1 MRHQKGI
8 GTTATELPSVES
20 RMRRNVER
28 SDSKMSLIFLTACF
42 IGINS
47 AFLIGYITGTIGGV
61 LFGTGYGNQMFPEM
75 YNDAFE
81 YISMI
86 FCYVPAYLYGFCN
99 IGIQIRKRDYSR
111 LDMRMQMI
119 VSGALVSMGSVL
131 TALITSI
138 FLFQVGPIVLAFG
151 FGIMYQGA
159 QVYMSEMGFAH
170 KNYLASLNIAFKMTI
185 AIGIFVA
192 NLVNCYTDNIKG
204 GWGWKFSIGI
214 AALPAA
220 IISIGSYLLPD
231 TPMSMIKLGQ
241 FDEAKQL
248 LQRLHGT
255 KNKIH
260 ILFNDLLAANEASK
274 VAKGSEKQIM
284 SQTQNRPYR
293 LMAIALPLFQQLT
306 GMNVIVLYAPYLFRV
321 IGFGTSAAL
330 TYTAIIGGVN
340 FAATIIGI
348 ISVSRGW
355 RRFSLI
361 AGGVQICVGQVMLG
375 ILTWIKLA
383 GVVSRSDYH
392 DYLIVATT
400 CICVS
405 GFAWSWGPLGWI
417 FLSNDDMLLLYP
429 LEVRSYG
436 QNLASRVHW
445 NFSSFM
451 TLAFP
456 FMIYLYGH
464 YVLYL
469 FAFFGVI
476 ICILAYYF
484 MPDTNQILVEED
496 VSEVWKQHWFWR
508 RYFVDLNDLMV

>member
-1 MRHQKGI
+1 
-8 GTTATELPSVES
+8 
-20 RMRRNVER
+20 
-28 SDSKMSLIFLTACF
+28 
-42 IGINS
+42 
-47 AFLIGYITGTIGGV
+47 
-61 LFGTGYGNQMFPEM
+61 
-75 YNDAFE
+75 
-81 YISMI
+81 
-86 FCYVPAYLYGFCN
+86 
-99 IGIQIRKRDYSR
+99 
-111 LDMRMQMI
+111 
-119 VSGALVSMGSVL
+119 
-131 TALITSI
+131 
-138 FLFQVGPIVLAFG
+138 
-151 FGIMYQGA
+151 
-159 QVYMSEMGFAH
+159 
-170 KNYLASLNIAFKMTI
+170 
-185 AIGIFVA
+185 
-192 NLVNCYTDNIKG
+192 
-204 GWGWKFSIGI
+204 
-214 AALPAA
+214 
-220 IISIGSYLLPD
+220 
-231 TPMSMIKLGQ
+231 MSMIKLGQ

-255 KNKIH
+255 KNNIH

-284 SQTQNRPYR
+284 SQTQNRPY
-293 LMAIALPLFQQLT
+293 L
-306 GMNVIVLYAPYLFRV
+306 LYAPYLFRV
-321 IGFGTSAAL
+321 IGFRTSEAL

-348 ISVSRGW
+348 ISVSRSW

-383 GVVSRSDYH
+383 GVVSRSDVYH

-429 LEVRSYG
+429 VEVRSCG

-451 TLAFP
+451 TLVFP
-456 FMIYLYGH
+456 FMVCLCGH

-484 MPDTNQILVEED
+484 MPDTYQILVEED
-496 VSEVWKQHWFWR
+496 VSEVWRQHWFWR
-508 RYFVDLNDLMV
+508 RYFDLNDLMV